1 MKNFQVNNAN
11 LWHFQ
16 KNSTFKE
23 NLRMEYICQLTEL
36 MREIMDADEDELD
49 FDFNEV
55 MNKIKSLKNTGE
67 K

>member
-1 MKNFQVNNAN
+1 MEKFQVNNAN
-11 LWHFQ
+11 RWSYQ
-16 KNSTFKE
+16 KGSTYEE
-23 NLRMEYICQLTEL
+23 NLRMEYLCQLTEL
-36 MREIMDADEDELD
+36 MREIMDSEEDELD

>member
-1 MKNFQVNNAN
+1 MEKFQVNNAN
-11 LWHFQ
+11 RWSYQ
-16 KNSTFKE
+16 KGSTYE
-23 NLRMEYICQLTEL
+23 DNLRMEYLCQLTDI
-36 MREIMDADEDELD
+36 MREVMSADEDQID

>member
-1 MKNFQVNNAN
+1 MEKFQVNNAN
-11 LWHFQ
+11 RWSYQ
-16 KNSTFKE
+16 KGSTYEE
-23 NLRMEYICQLTEL
+23 NLRMEYLCQLTDI
-36 MREIMDADEDELD
+36 MREVMSADDDEID